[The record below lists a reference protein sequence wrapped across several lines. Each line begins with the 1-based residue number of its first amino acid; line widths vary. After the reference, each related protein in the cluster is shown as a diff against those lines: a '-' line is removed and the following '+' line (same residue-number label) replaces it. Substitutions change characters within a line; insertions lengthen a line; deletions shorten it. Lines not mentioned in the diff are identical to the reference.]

1 MRIVPNDIAIASYF
15 AADKMPT
22 LADEAWTRCA
32 PVPIV
37 RYWSGEDAP
46 PARHAEARVLWTDA
60 CLCVRFH
67 GTQAEP
73 LIVSDAPQTHSKTIG
88 LWDRDVCEMFI
99 APDRDAPQR
108 YFEFEVA
115 PTGEWVDL
123 AIDWSGGER
132 HTNWKCNSGMMT
144 EARVEACAVT
154 MLMRVA
160 WSAFGR
166 PCPRPGDEWRANFLR
181 CVGIDTDSEAR
192 GYLAWQ
198 PTFTA
203 TPNFHVP
210 EVFGTLRFAA

>member
-1 MRIVPNDIAIASYF
+1 MRIVPDDIAIASYF
-15 AADKMPT
+15 ATDKTPT
-22 LADEAWTRCA
+22 LDDKAWMRCA
-32 PVPIV
+32 PMPIV
-37 RYWSGEDAP
+37 RYWSGETAP

-60 CLCVRFH
+60 WLCARFY

-73 LIVSDAPQTHSKTIG
+73 LIISDAPQTHGKTIG

-123 AIDWSGGER
+123 AIEWSGGER
-132 HTNWKCNSGMMT
+132 QTNWNYNSGMMS

-166 PCPRPGDEWRANFLR
+166 FCPRPGDEWRANFLR
-181 CVGIDTDSEAR
+181 CVGTDTNTEAR
-192 GYLAWQ
+192 GYLAWR
-198 PTFTA
+198 PTFTL
-203 TPNFHVP
+203 TPNFHIP